1 MMLWIWTRTSTE
13 WFVMRTYSE
22 LIQLPTHRERF
33 RYLALQG
40 EVCGETFGSNRW
52 INQRFYTSRAWRQI
66 RHDVIA
72 RDLGCDLAI
81 EGFEIHDRPIIH
93 HMNPLVLE
101 DIMYGTPNALDME
114 FLILV
119 THDTHNAIHYGDESQ
134 LRQPFVPR
142 TPGDTRLWHPLPR
155 PGRTRT

>member
-1 MMLWIWTRTSTE
+1 
-13 WFVMRTYSE
+13 MRSYSE
-22 LIQLPTHRERF
+22 LIKLPTHLERF

-52 INQRFYTSRAWRQI
+52 VNQRFYTSREWRQV

-72 RDLGCDLAI
+72 RDAGCDLAVD
-81 EGFEIHDRPIIH
+81 GFQIHDRPIIH
-93 HMNPLVLE
+93 HMNPLVL
-101 DIMYGTPNALDME
+101 DDLLHGTQKALDIE

-134 LRQPFVPR
+134 LRQPLKPR
-142 TPGDTRLWHPLPR
+142 TPGDTRLWQPLPR
-155 PGRTRT
+155 PGRPSP